1 MDGQFAGRQ
10 IRERGRIVLTEDEI
24 RSFLAGRSGGEASVK
39 KVQFPSLVPLKGM
52 DRVKTS
58 MSHLED
64 VQIEL
69 SVELGNASIKV
80 RELLG
85 LVEGSVIKLDK
96 AVGDAVEVVLNNQPF
111 ARGEVVVINDTFG
124 VRIAAVNRT
133 RKSRLSEGLL

>member
-1 MDGQFAGRQ
+1 LDGQFAGRQ